1 MRNRALSISFTATPA
16 IRVGPRVPPRIAPF
30 LAWMAVCCA
39 SFAATVGV
47 TMPADSQAGAAN
59 TVPSGTTLYVRLVT
73 PVSTKSSHLNQV
85 VTAQVVREVTGSQGA
100 IVPIGSIASG
110 KIEKLIPSS
119 QPADH
124 ARILM
129 RFTELAIPSH
139 LPLALAAH
147 LTAVE
152 NARETVLP
160 DGTIQGVLEKDAPIG
175 RVDGMLDRLGS
186 TGTEMEKIGGK
197 TFGKPDTA
205 IDYPSGTDLDLT
217 LDQPLAVGSTK
228 PPAAATQ
235 IPPALADAV
244 QKLLA
249 DAPNRCASKSKKPGD
264 PLNLVVIG
272 SSDQILNAY
281 KLAGWVEPSKLDR
294 KSGTGTAR
302 AVWDGQGYV
311 QAPVSDLYL
320 FDHMEDFAFEKMLN
334 TFLKRHHLRLWRTP
348 TTAPDGRVI
357 WLGASTHDTGL
368 DVHIG
373 VISHAIDAN
382 LDLERAKVGADLIAS
397 GQVASEQLITR
408 PNPLSEGK
416 TATGATWKTDGQL
429 LVIELKTT
437 GTM

>member
-281 KLAGWVEPSKLDR
+281 KLAGWVEPSK
-294 KSGTGTAR
+294 
-302 AVWDGQGYV
+302 
-311 QAPVSDLYL
+311 
-320 FDHMEDFAFEKMLN
+320 
-334 TFLKRHHLRLWRTP
+334 
-348 TTAPDGRVI
+348 
-357 WLGASTHDTGL
+357 
-368 DVHIG
+368 
-373 VISHAIDAN
+373 
-382 LDLERAKVGADLIAS
+382 
-397 GQVASEQLITR
+397 
-408 PNPLSEGK
+408 
-416 TATGATWKTDGQL
+416 
-429 LVIELKTT
+429 
-437 GTM
+437 